1 MDFEQRID
9 KLTER
14 HEALTQTIEL
24 IAHESVQHTRQISQL
39 VSALE
44 RLTHIAEI
52 HQRRLDRIE
61 GA

>member
-14 HEALTQTIEL
+14 HEALTQSIEL
-24 IAHESVQHTRQISQL
+24 MGHEYNQRFAQIFA
-39 VSALE
+39 ALE

-52 HQRRLDRIE
+52 HQHRLDSVE
-61 GA
+61 GS